1 MTLEEKITELENE
14 IRHCWRLHD
23 ATEDKEEKR
32 ELRRLIEKRADNLDK
47 LLIQQRE
54 ERHFQQS
61 TQIQQTQ
68 QDVQSGDETL
78 ADKLDEIKALLQKA
92 HHSKDGSKLS
102 TECVNYFKSIKI
114 EPAKIIPQPNLL
126 FQLIKNEVM
135 AHSTNMINLRR
146 ANQVDEVTYV
156 QPNSFRFFQKIC
168 QIYLFEYQNEI
179 ELVNKTTNIGLTSYT
194 TILACD
200 NGEIFYVNG
209 QTDSTLLYCGIPI
222 ATWEDK
228 NLKLTLDSTTEIGQ
242 ALVEVKANS
251 EYFKG
256 SIGLPPPR
264 FTGIL
269 TNGLV
274 WSLVIQSYSTESGK
288 PLYTRTLPIS
298 IYSKDETST
307 IITIVEENVNT
318 VTSLLIYHLQT
329 IQSLIHFV
337 DLHNQK
343 INNTPNLTFP
353 ENQNDDQE
361 DHDDDDEENND
372 DDKVQGKKSLK
383 KAFQAISISSSGE
396 NKTSKNKDENKNQ
409 KSSGKKSGKNKR
421 NSLQPLNSNSML
433 THENMYQHNAM
444 QLSF

>member
-1 MTLEEKITELENE
+1 ML
-14 IRHCWRLHD
+14 
-23 ATEDKEEKR
+23 
-32 ELRRLIEKRADNLDK
+32 
-47 LLIQQRE
+47 
-54 ERHFQQS
+54 
-61 TQIQQTQ
+61 
-68 QDVQSGDETL
+68 DVQSVDLLHNLLQKVENV
-78 ADKLDEIKALLQKA
+78 EHMLQKA

-102 TECVNYFKSIKI
+102 TDCVNYFKSRKIKP
-114 EPAKIIPQPNLL
+114 EKIRPQPNPL
-126 FQLIKNEVM
+126 FQFIKNEVM
-135 AHSTNMINLRR
+135 AHSTNMINLCR
-146 ANQVDEVTYV
+146 ANKVDEVTYV
-156 QPNSFRFFQKIC
+156 QPNSFCFFQKIC
-168 QIYLFEYQNEI
+168 QIYLFEYLNEI

-194 TILACD
+194 TILTCD
-200 NGEIFYVNG
+200 NGENFYVNG

-242 ALVEVKANS
+242 ALVEVKATS
-251 EYFKG
+251 EYFKS

-274 WSLVIQSYSTESGK
+274 WSLVIQLYSTESGK

-298 IYSKDETST
+298 IYSRDETST

-337 DLHNQK
+337 DLQNQK

-361 DHDDDDEENND
+361 DHDDDDDENND
-372 DDKVQGKKSLK
+372 DKVKGKTSLK

-396 NKTSKNKDENKNQ
+396 NKTSKNKNKDQ

-421 NSLQPLNSNSML
+421 NALQSLNSNSML
-433 THENMYQHNAM
+433 THENMYKHNAM
-444 QLSF
+444 QLSFECL